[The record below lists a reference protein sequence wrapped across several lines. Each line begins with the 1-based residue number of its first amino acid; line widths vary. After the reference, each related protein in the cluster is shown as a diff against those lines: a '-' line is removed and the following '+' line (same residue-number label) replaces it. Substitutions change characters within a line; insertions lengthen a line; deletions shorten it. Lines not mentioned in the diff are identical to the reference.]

1 MDRSTHSA
9 VGCILNKVYVLYWN
23 EKRHKMGIDKF
34 ALFVELHH
42 PSAIM
47 KATKEPRSTQN
58 AYVRAAR
65 AGEAVV
71 VDAMTHLHI
80 VSGRM
85 AFKNRA
91 VEQAQGA
98 QRSTSDLEQKNFVTG
113 EELVTSFYA
122 QIVSYFLRFQ
132 GATPDAVPLLVLAF
146 DKAQY
151 VNPAKAPLQA
161 SRDRGIVGYPPT
173 ARLEAGGIRVAPEA
187 PLQSVDVQRLLH
199 SRGLR
204 HALRRYLLNAL
215 TDDTLAA
222 PLAWPDNTRL
232 IVDCDDGV
240 FAWRCHPSSGRLI
253 RCDTFGVVTTE
264 ENKDW
269 LLDLSSCRNTLGE
282 ADLSA
287 VFWTATIMRQ
297 LRPLFKPTGVRV
309 ISVDTDHAMLQTYHF
324 WKHLHPDTAR
334 KDSPVEPYRLV
345 WDNDKNIQ
353 LFLSAFVQSLVTL
366 GYARDTLVCV
376 GILSQC
382 DYFKKNLA
390 TGEVGHKD
398 IYLGLKN
405 YMAHR
410 RKTGEQG
417 SLGQLKAF
425 RDMLLFVYAQKLKC
439 APTAEAIQAAK
450 LPVRM
455 KPLLRDAEIMAPYVQ
470 FKLTYAYFTHF
481 KCWRVP
487 PQSAEPVAIKGLL
500 DAELEVTRLQ
510 NAVKIG
516 A

>member
-1 MDRSTHSA
+1 
-9 VGCILNKVYVLYWN
+9 
-23 EKRHKMGIDKF
+23 MGIEKF

-42 PSAIM
+42 PSALL
-47 KATKEPRSTQN
+47 KPTKEPRSTHN

-65 AGEAVV
+65 AGEAVI

-85 AFKNRA
+85 SFKNRA
-91 VEQAQGA
+91 VEQAKGA
-98 QRSTSDLEQKNFVTG
+98 QRTSDLEQKNFVTG

-122 QIVSYFLRFQ
+122 QIISYFLRFQ

-161 SRDRGIVGYPPT
+161 SRDRGMVGYPST
-173 ARLEAGGIRVAPEA
+173 ARLEAGGIRVAHDE
-187 PLQSVDVQRLLH
+187 PLQSIDVQRVLH

-204 HALRRYLLNAL
+204 HTLRRYLLNAL
-215 TDDTLAA
+215 TDDKLAA
-222 PLAWPDNTRL
+222 PLSWPDNTRL

-269 LLDLSSCRNTLGE
+269 LLDLSACRNTLGE

-334 KDSPVEPYRLV
+334 KDSPIEPYRLV

-353 LFLSAFVQSLVTL
+353 LFLGAFVTSLTTL

-390 TGEVGHKD
+390 TCEVGHKD
-398 IYLGLKN
+398 IYLGIKN

-410 RKTGEQG
+410 HKTGEHG

-439 APTAEAIQAAK
+439 RPTPESIKFAK
-450 LPVRM
+450 LPARM
-455 KPLLRDAEIMAPYVQ
+455 KVLLSDADLMAPYVQ

-481 KCWRVP
+481 KCWRC
-487 PQSAEPVAIKGLL
+487 SSPVSDNSESPKIHSLL
-500 DAELEVTRLQ
+500 DAELEVARQQ
-510 NAVKIG
+510 NAVK
-516 A
+516 

>member
-1 MDRSTHSA
+1 
-9 VGCILNKVYVLYWN
+9 
-23 EKRHKMGIDKF
+23 MGIDKF
-34 ALFVELHH
+34 SLFVELHH
-42 PSAIM
+42 PSALL
-47 KATKEPRSTQN
+47 KATKEPRSTHN
-58 AYVRAAR
+58 AYVRAAK

-85 AFKNRA
+85 SFKNRA
-91 VEQAQGA
+91 VEQAKGA
-98 QRSTSDLEQKNFVTG
+98 QRSSTDLEQKNFVTG

-122 QIVSYFLRFQ
+122 QIISYFLRFV
-132 GATPDAVPLLVLAF
+132 GSSPDAVPLLVLVF

-161 SRDRGIVGYPPT
+161 TRDRGQVGYPAT
-173 ARLEAGGIRVAPEA
+173 ARFEAGGIRLTPDE
-187 PLQSVDVQRLLH
+187 PLQSVDVQRALH

-204 HALRRYLLNAL
+204 HTLRRYLLNAL
-215 TDDTLAA
+215 TDETLAA

-253 RCDTFGVVTTE
+253 RCDTVGVVITE

-269 LLDLSSCRNTLGE
+269 LMDLTACRNTLGE
-282 ADLSA
+282 ADLAA

-297 LRPLFKPTGVRV
+297 LRPLFRPAGVRV

-334 KDSPVEPYRLV
+334 KDSVVEPYRLV

-353 LFLSAFVQSLVTL
+353 LFLSAFVTSLTTL

-390 TGEVGHKD
+390 TCEVGHKD
-398 IYLGLKN
+398 IYLGIKN

-410 RKTGEQG
+410 RLTGEHG
-417 SLGQLKAF
+417 SLGQLKTF
-425 RDMLLFVYAQKLKC
+425 RDMLCFMYAQKLKC
-439 APTAEAIQAAK
+439 APNPQAIMRAK

-455 KPLLRDAEIMAPYVQ
+455 KVLLSDADLMAPYVQ

-481 KCWRVP
+481 RCWRPLPAVMP
-487 PQSAEPVAIKGLL
+487 KLQSLL
-500 DAELEVTRLQ
+500 DAELVVTQ
-510 NAVKIG
+510 QQDAVKIG
-516 A
+516 G